1 MTYKCK
7 FSIDYQ
13 HKVVNRQAVKIYLNY
28 HSHKNPYEIM
38 GNYMDKGSHT
48 FEEDEENLRPEEQEG
63 PNETSLQSTHID
75 QTLSNSTTSIE
86 VAQEAGESIDFHIF
100 SYKQHMPFKTRQ
112 VFKWAAAKLALTEEL
127 IRTNQIRCNQIKQ
140 VSYLEPESDY
150 LSDDEM
156 DDTLDRQLHSL
167 EKYRTELVQLLGRL
181 SLNAR
186 SKTKRK
192 KSKKF
197 KRRKLISKC
206 NNKIESDCDYDSEMS
221 DSTKITFNINV
232 NRDKVIKRTPFKVKN
247 C

>member
-1 MTYKCK
+1 
-7 FSIDYQ
+7 
-13 HKVVNRQAVKIYLNY
+13 
-28 HSHKNPYEIM
+28 M

-48 FEEDEENLRPEEQEG
+48 FEGDEENLRSDLVEPF
-63 PNETSLQSTHID
+63 NELQHEHQQQQQLLPSMP
-75 QTLSNSTTSIE
+75 TLTQSMSSIE
-86 VAQEAGESIDFHIF
+86 VAKETGESIDYHIF
-100 SYKQHMPFKTRQ
+100 SYKQNMPFKTRQ

-127 IRTNQIRCNQIKQ
+127 IRINQLRCAQLQ
-140 VSYLEPESDY
+140 QASYLEPETDY

-156 DDTLDRQLHSL
+156 DEASIDRQLHSL

-186 SKTKRK
+186 TKTKRK

-206 NNKIESDCDYDSEMS
+206 NNKVSDCDDYDSEMS
-221 DSTKITFNINV
+221 ESPKFTVNINLCGG
-232 NRDKVIKRTPFKVKN
+232 KVTKRTPLKVKN